1 MRKNIKLIICLFVM
15 IFVLAGM
22 TGCGSKSESAK
33 REEESKSGSAK
44 DKDGDDDKDIDDG
57 EDDDKDIDD
66 GKDDDKDIDDGK
78 DDDKDIDD
86 GKDDDKDIDD
96 GKDDDEKIQSDIS
109 DWEEY
114 YGLGYS
120 LKLSSAW
127 KEMEYEAAEL
137 AFVHSSTAGDGF
149 AENINVMTQD
159 TSAYDMDLES
169 YLDLSLQQ
177 YDTLGYDVIDYK
189 HMTVNGVKG
198 YYCVTSTEVQSV
210 TCYISQYFTIIDD
223 TAYIFTFA
231 ADSDGFYE
239 LEDEVKDIYRTIEF
253 Y

>member
-86 GKDDDKDIDD
+86 GKD
-96 GKDDDEKIQSDIS
+96 DDDEKIQSDIS